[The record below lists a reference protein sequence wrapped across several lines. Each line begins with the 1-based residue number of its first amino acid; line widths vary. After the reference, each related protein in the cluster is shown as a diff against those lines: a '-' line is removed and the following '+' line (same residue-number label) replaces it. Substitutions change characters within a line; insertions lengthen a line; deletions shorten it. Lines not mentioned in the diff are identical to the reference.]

1 MAGVQV
7 MPAVAAVEARAEGR
21 VAVSS
26 GRTSLF
32 AGDWRRRPRRPA
44 CSVRALSRQGK
55 SGRSRGGLRIVCN
68 LGGQYEDSFEDV
80 QLVSRSLLVPMSH
93 FLMLLVPLHA
103 AIDELLH
110 LQSCETVLN
119 QLYEL
124 NPPSYRWFYN
134 FVAVNKPT
142 DGKLFLR
149 ALGKERQELAERVMV
164 TRLHLYGKWIKKC
177 DHAKMYEKI
186 SDENLTLMRERLME
200 TVVWPTDDAD
210 TEKIG

>member
-80 QLVSRSLLVPMSH
+80 QLQ
-93 FLMLLVPLHA
+93 LMNYFTYKAVR
-103 AIDELLH
+103 
-110 LQSCETVLN
+110 TVLN